1 MMLVSLLPVTAAAS
15 ATASGTFERTDA
27 IRKVAG
33 VEAVVLENRY
43 EPAVASVSET
53 ADPSMATSSAMI
65 GSSAAYLS
73 GYTGAGTRIA
83 IIDTG
88 LDTDHQSFDA
98 GAFDYALSQLDGS
111 ARLMTAADI
120 ADHLEQLHVAK
131 KFGASDLYVSS
142 KVPFGYN
149 YVDGNL
155 TIDHDHDSQ
164 GEHGSH
170 VAGIAAAN
178 SYIPGE
184 DGYVS
189 TLESVKVQ
197 GVAPEAQLLVM
208 KVFGA
213 AGGAYDS
220 DYMADIGSK
229 QVVDGAVA
237 MSVKD
242 GLYDYV
248 ICYPYNPGDQYM
260 MAAMD
265 ADYPTYRSGVHFVAG
280 YTYRFEMYDNG
291 SYDSAR
297 LTITKGA
304 QPADEVKEAAIR
316 FVAGECV
323 RYLALHHTYPD
334 GEPRTIACISRDISQ
349 RYITCL

>member
-1 MMLVSLLPVTAAAS
+1 M
-15 ATASGTFERTDA
+15 
-27 IRKVAG
+27 
-33 VEAVVLENRY
+33 
-43 EPAVASVSET
+43 
-53 ADPSMATSSAMI
+53 
-65 GSSAAYLS
+65 
-73 GYTGAGTRIA
+73 
-83 IIDTG
+83 
-88 LDTDHQSFDA
+88 
-98 GAFDYALSQLDGS
+98 
-111 ARLMTAADI
+111 
-120 ADHLEQLHVAK
+120 
-131 KFGASDLYVSS
+131 
-142 KVPFGYN
+142 
-149 YVDGNL
+149 DGNL

-189 TLESVKVQ
+189 ALESVKVQ

-220 DYMADIGSK
+220 DYMAAIGSK

-265 ADYPTYRSGVHFVAG
+265 ADYHTYRSGVHFVAG

-349 RYITCL
+349 RYNLPIEELDELTAPLKALEEDLSAVLDPRQDLWQDMFYPGSEEENLLAWSFFMLEQQHRLHELPPLALKRRLLTETLTMETGSLDGVNTVEDRIHDLICAYGDRAELLAEQMKIIADPRRMETLMSLKKQGLCGQELAELLHVTPAPCPTT